1 MARRTKDVTEK
12 EEKIELNKK
21 LSKEVEKP
29 AKKSSSSAKKSSSK
43 ASTTSKATKS
53 ASAKTTKKTAEGKKT
68 TTTKK
73 TATKKK
79 TTTTKKT
86 AAKKTTTKKATTK
99 KKKATTTT
107 TTTTKKR
114 KQTYSPEYYELPYR
128 YNQTIV
134 KILAQTPNTLFVY
147 WDISDEDRKNL
158 KSIYGE
164 HFFEITKPVLIIY
177 NDTMGYSFEIDI
189 NDFANSWYIKTNDA
203 NCAYRIELGR
213 RPIPINYNY
222 IQNYNPDEEIKPV
235 QTSYIYLTS
244 SNEIK
249 APNDKILFNINKNV
263 YYRNVKTNEVVSK
276 DISNILLLSNI
287 GRFYNIFD
295 LYKHFYNE
303 EELLTKEFDLRS
315 SSSSGGNP
323 SSGSLSSKF
332 K

>member
-1 MARRTKDVTEK
+1 MARRTKDVKEI

-53 ASAKTTKKTAEGKKT
+53 ASAKTTKKTAEDKKT

-73 TATKKK
+73 TTTKKK

-99 KKKATTTT
+99 KKTT

-147 WDISDEDRKNL
+147 WDISDEDRKKL

-249 APNDKILFNINKNV
+249 APNDKILFNINKNI

>member
-53 ASAKTTKKTAEGKKT
+53 ASAKTTKKTAEDKKT

-73 TATKKK
+73 TTTKKK

-99 KKKATTTT
+99 KKKTA

-147 WDISDEDRKNL
+147 WDISDEDRKKL

-203 NCAYRIELGR
+203 NCTYRIELGR

>member
-107 TTTTKKR
+107 TTKKR

-147 WDISDEDRKNL
+147 WDISDEDKKNL

-203 NCAYRIELGR
+203 NCTYRIELGR

>member
-1 MARRTKDVTEK
+1 MARRTKDITEM

-21 LSKEVEKP
+21 ISKEVEKP

-43 ASTTSKATKS
+43 ASTTSKTSKS
-53 ASAKTTKKTAEGKKT
+53 ASAKTTKKTAENKKT

-73 TATKKK
+73 K
-79 TTTTKKT
+79 TTTAKKTVAKKT
-86 AAKKTTTKKATTK
+86 ATKKATTK
-99 KKKATTTT
+99 TKKNTTATTN
-107 TTTTKKR
+107 KKR

-147 WDISDEDRKNL
+147 WDISDEDRKKL
-158 KSIYGE
+158 KSNYGE
-164 HFFEITKPVLIIY
+164 HFFEITKPVLIVY

-222 IQNYNPDEEIKPV
+222 IQNYNPNEEIKPV

-244 SNEIK
+244 SNEIQS
-249 APNDKILFNINKNV
+249 PNDKILFNIDKNI

-303 EELLTKEFDLRS
+303 EELLTKEFDLRN

>member
-53 ASAKTTKKTAEGKKT
+53 ASAKTTKKTAEDKKT

-73 TATKKK
+73 TTTKKK

-86 AAKKTTTKKATTK
+86 AAKKTTPKKATTK
-99 KKKATTTT
+99 KKKATT

-147 WDISDEDRKNL
+147 WDISDEDRKKL

-263 YYRNVKTNEVVSK
+263 YYRNVKTNEIVSK

>member
-107 TTTTKKR
+107 TTKKR
-114 KQTYSPEYYELPYR
+114 KQTYSPEYYKLPYR

-203 NCAYRIELGR
+203 NCTYRIELGR

>member
-53 ASAKTTKKTAEGKKT
+53 ASAKTTKKTAEDKKT

-73 TATKKK
+73 TTTKKK

-86 AAKKTTTKKATTK
+86 AAKKTTPKKATTK
-99 KKKATTTT
+99 KKKATT

-147 WDISDEDRKNL
+147 WDISDEDRKKL

-249 APNDKILFNINKNV
+249 APNDKILFNINKNI

>member
-53 ASAKTTKKTAEGKKT
+53 ASAKTTKKTAEDKKT
-68 TTTKK
+68 T
-73 TATKKK
+73 TKKK

-86 AAKKTTTKKATTK
+86 AAKKTTPKKATTK
-99 KKKATTTT
+99 KKKATT

-147 WDISDEDRKNL
+147 WDISDEDRKKL